1 MHDALDGV
9 LNCIADGID
18 VRGYTYW
25 TLMDNFEWTRGY
37 APIFGL
43 CAVDRSTQVRTPK
56 PSAHW
61 LGRVA
66 QANALIGIND

>member
-1 MHDALDGV
+1 
-9 LNCIADGID
+9 
-18 VRGYTYW
+18 
-25 TLMDNFEWTRGY
+25 MDNFEWTRGY